1 MIHSQSFFKQNI
13 QPTISL
19 WLQGI
24 INSITPKTNIPTA
37 QKKRLLRW
45 APTQNDT
52 FSPHA
57 RAFEPPRVPVH
68 GSIVP
73 FASASWVDESGE
85 LLAPPR
91 ERKIWTA
98 ASSHGM
104 FFLGA
109 CQQQRERKVGIKKSI
124 LIFMKGTLLTFTI
137 HDFGCLYRYL
147 EVFMMYAINCTSF
160 LYICRWSLRTK
171 WIKNNL
177 F

>member
-1 MIHSQSFFKQNI
+1 M
-13 QPTISL
+13 
-19 WLQGI
+19 
-24 INSITPKTNIPTA
+24 
-37 QKKRLLRW
+37 
-45 APTQNDT
+45 
-52 FSPHA
+52 
-57 RAFEPPRVPVH
+57 PVH

-104 FFLGA
+104 FFFGA

-137 HDFGCLYRYL
+137 HDFGCLYRYFGGVHDVCEPCKPL
-147 EVFMMYAINCTSF
+147 GLTVHRFCIYAVEAWEPSESRIIYSNF
-160 LYICRWSLRTK
+160 YEG
-171 WIKNNL
+171 NL
-177 F
+177 V